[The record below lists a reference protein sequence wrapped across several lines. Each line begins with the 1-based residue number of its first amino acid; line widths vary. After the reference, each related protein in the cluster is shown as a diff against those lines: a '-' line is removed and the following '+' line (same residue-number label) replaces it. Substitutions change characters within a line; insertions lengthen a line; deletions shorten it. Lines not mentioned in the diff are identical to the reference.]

1 MRLASFTA
9 QQRYCAL
16 VLAGFLLSTPFGK
29 SHAAEAASFVI
40 AGGGENGYGIS
51 ECLHE
56 NSACGRVVADAWCES
71 HGHAKA
77 LAFGSAA
84 DVTGSVSG
92 TDQVTTVS
100 TDDVLIR
107 CGE

>member
-1 MRLASFTA
+1 MPFASFAA
-9 QQRYCAL
+9 QKRSCAL
-16 VLAGFLLSTPFGK
+16 VLAGFVLSAPFGNAR
-29 SHAAEAASFVI
+29 AAEAASFVI
-40 AGGGENGYGIS
+40 SGGGEDGYGIS

-71 HGHAKA
+71 HGHARA

-92 TDQVTTVS
+92 TDQVTKVS